1 VQHIYRI
8 NLNKGEDKA
17 ARIAQQLDN
26 QRWALLIVLAVLAGG
41 LVWTGWSSNRDLEK
55 MIADKQAKIAQVK
68 QDLQQLTDTG
78 NKLSKRDIL
87 KLAKLEKSRLLWTQ
101 KVMGLGM
108 EVSPEMALTSV
119 RFEKGYLYVT
129 GIHKVREGQDPI
141 DNIMAFVDQLKTN
154 QYFNQDFENVHFAS
168 SEDIVSHDQKALL
181 FEIQCKVMPRFLAKD
196 ASITPES

>member
-1 VQHIYRI
+1 MQHIYRI

>member
-1 VQHIYRI
+1 LQHIYRI

-26 QRWALLIVLAVLAGG
+26 QRWALLIVFA
-41 LVWTGWSSNRDLEK
+41 LVSVGVGWMAWAENRQLDQ
-55 MIADKQAKIAQVK
+55 MISDKQAKIEKVK
-68 QDLQQLTDTG
+68 ADLQQLTDTG

-101 KVMGLGM
+101 KVMGMGM
-108 EVSPEMALTSV
+108 EVSHDMALTSV
-119 RFEKGYLYVT
+119 RFEKGYLYIV

-141 DNIMAFVDQLKTN
+141 DNIMAFVDQLKAN
-154 QYFNQDFENVHFAS
+154 QLFNQDFESVQFAS
-168 SEDIVSHDQKALL
+168 SQDIISHDQKALL
-181 FEIQCKVMPRFLAKD
+181 FEIQCKVLPRFLAKD